1 VTVRTLAQR
10 ADAEVFAAGDDDQ
23 SIYSFRHAHPVGI
36 RNFGDDFPGASK
48 PFLTECLRC
57 GQQIVDLANWLI
69 NQEAGRI
76 PKNLISVTE
85 WPGEVHLIR
94 FRDQGG
100 EAQDVATIIRAEVDG
115 GAQPED
121 VLILLRS
128 DPAGRVSR
136 AIVEALAGQQL
147 RAYLPRALRGDEE
160 RIQALVEYLILAQAL
175 EEENRIDDLALRSL
189 LQLEPNG
196 IGPTRLWAATTYCL
210 ERGIRFASGIDEFRN
225 DPRTFPGTGVD
236 GFLEA
241 IDQVLE
247 RAAQFQQQADET
259 FEDWLTR
266 IAGILGIAGDDLDA
280 VLAIGAEAQAEIER
294 HDAEGLEGVTFAQ
307 AMAGSMSKVADTLP
321 PTYPGFV
328 TITTMHGAKGL
339 SADVVFVLQ
348 AEDEALPGD
357 AVGIAYDESRRLLY
371 VSLTRARR
379 KLFIGACERRSG
391 PQRFIGE
398 AEVVRRNLT
407 RFLRDYGLVAET
419 ARQYIGI

>member
-1 VTVRTLAQR
+1 
-10 ADAEVFAAGDDDQ
+10 
-23 SIYSFRHAHPVGI
+23 
-36 RNFGDDFPGASK
+36 
-48 PFLTECLRC
+48 
-57 GQQIVDLANWLI
+57 
-69 NQEAGRI
+69 
-76 PKNLISVTE
+76 
-85 WPGEVHLIR
+85 
-94 FRDQGG
+94 
-100 EAQDVATIIRAEVDG
+100 
-115 GAQPED
+115 
-121 VLILLRS
+121 
-128 DPAGRVSR
+128 
-136 AIVEALAGQQL
+136 
-147 RAYLPRALRGDEE
+147 
-160 RIQALVEYLILAQAL
+160 
-175 EEENRIDDLALRSL
+175 
-189 LQLEPNG
+189 
-196 IGPTRLWAATTYCL
+196 
-210 ERGIRFASGIDEFRN
+210 
-225 DPRTFPGTGVD
+225 VD